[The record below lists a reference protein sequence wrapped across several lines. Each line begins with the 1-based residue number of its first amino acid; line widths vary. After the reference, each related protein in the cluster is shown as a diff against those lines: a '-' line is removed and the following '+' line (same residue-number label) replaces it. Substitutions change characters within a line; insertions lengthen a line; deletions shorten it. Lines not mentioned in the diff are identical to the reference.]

1 MNFPN
6 AQKGISKII
15 IASIV
20 SIVATVIIDVFVFAQ
35 DLALAVPK
43 TPANNAANAAANA
56 AAQVNPDT
64 DTAKH
69 LGYIVIVGI
78 VIMVAACVI
87 KIIGL
92 WQAGQDEKFFK
103 YALYTLALSICG
115 NFFVRLIPDNQLH
128 TREYVYCA
136 FTLVALVYTIF
147 IIQGVIGLAKK
158 KNNAVM
164 EKKSVFIFELMTVLY
179 MLMLVLKVVSVVVR
193 DTAEKGTKLAIEVG
207 YVLIS
212 VVAFFIILSLLLNAK
227 KMLTEQ
233 NGQE

>member
-15 IASIV
+15 IASII
-20 SIVATVIIDVFVFAQ
+20 SIVATTIIDVFVFAQ

-179 MLMLVLKVVSVVVR
+179 ILMLVLKVVSVVVR

-212 VVAFFIILSLLLNAK
+212 VIAFFIILSLLLNAK